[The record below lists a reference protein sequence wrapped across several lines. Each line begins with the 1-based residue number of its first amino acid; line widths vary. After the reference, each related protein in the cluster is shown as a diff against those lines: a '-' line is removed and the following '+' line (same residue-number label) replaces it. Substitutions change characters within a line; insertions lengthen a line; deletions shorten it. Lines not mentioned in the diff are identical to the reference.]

1 MHVTICFKYLDW
13 LFSFRSFR
21 ILNLVLSYA
30 LMMQVGQFV
39 NCLVE
44 ARSELQHKY
53 VEYLFSFCDKYK
65 YVEYLNEYYQDQ

>member
-1 MHVTICFKYLDW
+1 
-13 LFSFRSFR
+13 
-21 ILNLVLSYA
+21 
-30 LMMQVGQFV
+30 MMQVGQFV

-53 VEYLFSFCDKYK
+53 VEYLFSFCDKNK